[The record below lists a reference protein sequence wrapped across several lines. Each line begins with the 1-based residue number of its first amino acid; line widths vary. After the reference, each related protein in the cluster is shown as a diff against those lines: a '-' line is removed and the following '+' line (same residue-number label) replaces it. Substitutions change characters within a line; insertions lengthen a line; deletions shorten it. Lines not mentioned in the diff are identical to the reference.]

1 MHRGACS
8 CQIVTPFDLCI
19 MHCTSHQLG
28 SRFVLKVPHGLR
40 KEMYTQY
47 SSTEVLLSFSSF
59 LSFSFFPFSFFFPFF
74 FFLFSF
80 YLFFSLFFFLSPFF
94 FFFFH
99 SQPKRVASSGAVYIV
114 LFMHLAVEH
123 LCSKKAEDLQPLIP
137 FTFDVS
143 KKCLKY
149 QYIYWT

>member
-59 LSFSFFPFSFFFPFF
+59 LSFSFFPFSFFSHFSSSFFLFISFFHFSF
-74 FFLFSF
+74 FFLLFS
-80 YLFFSLFFFLSPFF
+80 

-149 QYIYWT
+149 QYIY